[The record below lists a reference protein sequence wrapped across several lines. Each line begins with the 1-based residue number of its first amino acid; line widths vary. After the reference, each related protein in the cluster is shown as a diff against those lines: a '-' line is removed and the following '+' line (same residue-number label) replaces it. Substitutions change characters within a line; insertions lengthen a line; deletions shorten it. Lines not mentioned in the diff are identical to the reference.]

1 MRTTRPWLSS
11 LCLSVAAVGMGSA
24 SADPPPA
31 LLELRRHLVDGDINT
46 LTFRSIDQMFETRRV
61 DTAGKASAL
70 AEAPRALDFS
80 YEFEGKSIAAADFAE
95 RTFTNALI
103 ILRDDR
109 IVFEKYFNNTSPE
122 THFLSMSMAKSITST
137 LIGMAI
143 DDKLIGSV
151 NDPIVKYVPEL
162 KGTGYDGVTIK
173 QALMMRSGVDWN
185 ERYDFG
191 KETPMSRLHN
201 AAIVENRMRFSDAA
215 LQLKRAHP
223 PGEVFNYSTVETGVL
238 GWVLARAV
246 KRPLEDY
253 MADRWWKRAGMQSYG
268 FWLAD
273 GPPGVGRAVNGMGFN
288 AVLRDY
294 ARFGLMIL
302 HEGKIN
308 GQQVVSSA
316 WVREATRPLGTEP
329 IAPGSTRGY
338 QYQWWTFTDSE
349 AFSAIGLQG
358 QFTYVDP
365 STNTVVVKVSYFPPG
380 EQRADAETEA
390 FFRAVSQW
398 KPRP

>member
-1 MRTTRPWLSS
+1 MRTTRAFRVSMLV
-11 LCLSVAAVGMGSA
+11 LLAIAGIGSA
-24 SADPPPA
+24 AADPSPA
-31 LLELRRHLVDGDINT
+31 MIQLRRHLVDGDINT
-46 LTFRSIDQMFETRRV
+46 LTFRSIDQMFDTRRV

-70 AEAPRALDFS
+70 PESPTQLDFT
-80 YEFEGKSIAAADFAE
+80 YAFEGKLIPAADFAA

-103 ILRDDR
+103 IVRNDR
-109 IVFEKYFNNTSPE
+109 IVYEKYCNNTGPD

-173 QALMMRSGVDWN
+173 QALLMRSGTNWD
-185 ERYDFG
+185 ERYDFA

-201 AAIVENRMRFSDAA
+201 AAIVENRIRFTDAA
-215 LQLKRAHP
+215 LDLKRAHP
-223 PGEVFNYSTVETGVL
+223 PGEFFNYSTVETGVL
-238 GWVLARAV
+238 GWVLTRAV

-253 MADRWWKRAGMQSYG
+253 MADRWWKRAGTQSHG

-308 GQQVVSSA
+308 GQQLVSSA
-316 WVREATRPLGTEP
+316 WVREATRPQGTEP
-329 IAPGSTRGY
+329 IAPGATRGY

-349 AFSAIGLQG
+349 AFAAMGLQG
-358 QFTYVDP
+358 QFTYIDP
-365 STNTVVVKVSYFPPG
+365 ATNTVVVKLSYFPPG
-380 EQRADAETEA
+380 EQRADAESEA
-390 FFRAVSQW
+390 FFRAVSKW
-398 KPRP
+398 TPR

>member
-1 MRTTRPWLSS
+1 MGVW
-11 LCLSVAAVGMGSA
+11 VAAAAMGSA

-31 LLELRRHLVDGDINT
+31 LIALRRHLVDGDINT
-46 LTFRSIDQMFETRRV
+46 LTFRSIDQMFDTRRV
-61 DTAGKASAL
+61 ATAGKPSAL
-70 AEAPRALDFS
+70 AEAPAPLDFS
-80 YEFEGKSIAAADFAE
+80 YPFEGKSIPAAEFAE

-143 DDKLIGSV
+143 DDKAIASV

-162 KGTGYDGVTIK
+162 KGTGYDGVTIR
-173 QALMMRSGVDWN
+173 QALMMRSGADWN

-191 KETPMSRLHN
+191 KESPMSKLHN
-201 AAIVENRMRFSDAA
+201 AAIVENRIRFTDPA
-215 LQLKRAHP
+215 LTIKRAHP

-238 GWVLARAV
+238 GWVLERAV
-246 KRPLEDY
+246 KRPLPEY
-253 MADRWWKRAGMQSYG
+253 MAERWWKRAGMQSYG

-308 GQQVVSSA
+308 GQQLVSSA
-316 WVREATRPLGTEP
+316 WVREATRPQGTEP
-329 IAPGSTRGY
+329 IAAGSTRGY

-365 STNTVVVKVSYFPPG
+365 STNTVVVKLSYFPPG

-390 FFRAVSQW
+390 FLRAVSKW
-398 KPRP
+398 KPKSS